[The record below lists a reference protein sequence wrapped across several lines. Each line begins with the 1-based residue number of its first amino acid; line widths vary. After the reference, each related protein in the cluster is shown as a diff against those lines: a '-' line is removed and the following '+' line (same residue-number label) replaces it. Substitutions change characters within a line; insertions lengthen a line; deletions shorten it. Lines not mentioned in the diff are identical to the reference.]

1 MYVNEFETKENK
13 IWTKDNIEPQHVYCI
28 QLYFIRNIN
37 VYYYSKNWGQGG

>member
-1 MYVNEFETKENK
+1 MYINKFETKENK
-13 IWTKDNIEPQHVYCI
+13 IWTNDNIEPQHVYCI